1 MSFTRPETGETITKK
16 EKARDIMYLIAKT
29 NWDYAEPGLIYW
41 DTMTK
46 YNLMSEDPDFE
57 YAGTNPCG
65 E

>member
-1 MSFTRPETGETITKK
+1 
-16 EKARDIMYLIAKT
+16 MYLIAKT